1 MTRDTSSD
9 ISHAWV
15 DQRSC
20 SRKKNKHIIYFYI
33 MDLLGYEALEDFD
46 HHLNP
51 LHHRHL
57 LQARSVHFEAVDFLN
72 EVANA
77 T

>member
-1 MTRDTSSD
+1 MELLS
-9 ISHAWV
+9 
-15 DQRSC
+15 Q
-20 SRKKNKHIIYFYI
+20 KKQAHHLLYI

-51 LHHRHL
+51 HHHRL
-57 LQARSVHFEAVDFLN
+57 LQARSVHFEVVDFLN